1 MAHGAGNDPGQAPR
15 RLRASVYRTRT
26 RRLRWRRRTL
36 GAGLIAI
43 IAIAAVLGTTNVLG
57 TLAQP
62 SANLTSLSNPGP
74 ADTLI
79 YAADGSLLADLQPQ
93 SGMHYDATLE
103 QMGTWLPKA
112 TVAIEDSNYWSEPGV
127 DPVGVVR
134 AALANAQAG
143 EVVEGASTI
152 PMQVVKLRLQSNE
165 PDGFGKKLQQAVLAV
180 QLEHVYDR
188 QQILQMYLNAVPY
201 ANDAQGAAAASQ
213 NYFRKTPAQLDLAE
227 ASMLAGIPQSPY
239 YNNPLTNWTQAKRRQ
254 QQVLTAMVGS
264 HYVTAAQA
272 SAAYAE
278 DLQTEL
284 QTPPPSVRAAPAFVS
299 WVVRDLV
306 GRYGEDTTYGG
317 GLRVTTSLNPT
328 LQSQAEQSVQQ
339 QVAGNTYRNLHQ
351 GAGVAID
358 PGTGE
363 VLAMVGSASP
373 DQPGG
378 QYNYAADVPRNPG
391 SSFKIF
397 TYTAAIQS
405 KKYTMTTPLADA
417 PVTVSMPGFDTYQ
430 PRNYES
436 NSYPACVV
444 QTCLGNSLNIPAVEA
459 ELGTG
464 IPDVLQTAR
473 AMGAPP
479 YVSHGSGSY
488 TQNDPASSF
497 GPSLTLGGYGETPL
511 QMASGTATLAAGGV
525 YHPPTGIV
533 KVARADGSS
542 VYAYAPA
549 ATAKQVVDPKVA
561 YIMQAMLS
569 NDANRSMIFGTGSAL
584 TLPGRQVAAKT
595 GTTDSFTDAWT
606 VGFTPR
612 LASAFWFGNPDF
624 SPMQSGW
631 DAIYA
636 AAPAWQRFMTGA
648 TSALGEPASDWYTP
662 PAGLEQAGSG
672 VWLLP
677 GTSAGQSAPPLPS
690 WVTFSPSVGSGQSL
704 GRGATGRTSTG
715 RGAAPFG

>member
-1 MAHGAGNDPGQAPR
+1 MARPHSTPHPPR
-15 RLRASVYRTRT
+15 RLRASAYRTRT
-26 RRLRWRRRTL
+26 RQRRWWRRTL
-36 GAGLIAI
+36 GAGLIAV
-43 IAIAAVLGTTNVLG
+43 IAVAAVLGTTNVLG

-62 SANLTSLSNPGP
+62 SANLAGLSNPGP
-74 ADTLI
+74 SDTLI

-93 SGMHYDATLE
+93 SGMHYEATLG
-103 QMGTWLPKA
+103 QMGGWLPKA

-127 DPVGVVR
+127 DPVGVLR

-143 EVVEGASTI
+143 EVVQGASTI
-152 PMQVVKLRLQSNE
+152 PMQVVKLRLQPNE
-165 PDGFGKKLQQAVLAV
+165 PDGFGKKLQQAVVAI
-180 QLEHVYDR
+180 QLEHVYSR
-188 QQILQMYLNAVPY
+188 EQILQMYLNAVPY
-201 ANDAQGAAAASQ
+201 GNNAEGAAAASQ

-239 YNNPLTNWTQAKRRQ
+239 YNNPLTNWTQAKQRQ

-264 HYVTAAQA
+264 HYITEAQA

-278 DLQTEL
+278 DLRPKL

-328 LQSQAEQSVQQ
+328 LQAQAEQAVQQ
-339 QVAGNTYRNLHQ
+339 QVAGNTARNLHQ

-358 PGTGE
+358 PQTGE

-373 DQPGG
+373 DEPGG

-405 KKYTMTTPLADA
+405 RKYTMTTPLTDA
-417 PVTVSMPGFDTYQ
+417 PLTVSMPGFSTYQ

-459 ELGTG
+459 ELGAG

-473 AMGAPP
+473 AMGASP
-479 YVSHGSGSY
+479 YVSHGNGSY

-497 GPSLTLGGYGETPL
+497 GPSLTVGGYGETPL
-511 QMASGTATLAAGGV
+511 QMAEGAATLAAGGV
-525 YHPPTGIV
+525 HHPATGIV
-533 KVARADGSS
+533 KVARAGGSS

-549 ATAKQVVDPKVA
+549 STAKQVVDPKVA

-569 NDANRSMIFGTGSAL
+569 NDANRSMVFGTGSAL

-624 SPMQSGW
+624 SSMQSGW

-648 TSALGEPASDWYTP
+648 TVSLGEPASDWYTP
-662 PAGLEQAGSG
+662 PAGLERAGSD

-677 GTSAGQSAPPLPS
+677 GTTAGQSAPALPS
-690 WVTFSPSVGSGQSL
+690 WATFSPGAGSSPGTNGAGTGRTPT
-704 GRGATGRTSTG
+704 GRGATPSR
-715 RGAAPFG
+715 